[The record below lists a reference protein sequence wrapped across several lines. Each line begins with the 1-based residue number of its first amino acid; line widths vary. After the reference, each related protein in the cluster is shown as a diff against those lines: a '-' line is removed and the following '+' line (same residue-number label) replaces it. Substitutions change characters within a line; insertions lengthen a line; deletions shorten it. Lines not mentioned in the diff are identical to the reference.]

1 LVETRPAAV
10 IIEPVQGA
18 AGFLIPPADFLTTVR
33 DMTRRYDVLLIAD
46 EIQVGLGR
54 LGRFYGFPNH
64 SGAPDVVLLSK
75 SLAGGVYPLS
85 AVIARADLFPRVNPA
100 SRAFFQATFSNSP
113 FGCRIALDLLT
124 WARREG
130 IFEAARKKGEQLLQ
144 GLAPLAEHSFIEEL
158 QGLGCAISFKT
169 TDDPTSGMMSDEVA
183 GTFVSL
189 ALDEHVLLYRAGT
202 QGNRIKIAP
211 PLTMTEADID
221 VISDRLRVIADRC
234 TNVLKRRALSQ

>member
-1 LVETRPAAV
+1 
-10 IIEPVQGA
+10 
-18 AGFLIPPADFLTTVR
+18 
-33 DMTRRYDVLLIAD
+33 
-46 EIQVGLGR
+46 
-54 LGRFYGFPNH
+54 
-64 SGAPDVVLLSK
+64 LLSK